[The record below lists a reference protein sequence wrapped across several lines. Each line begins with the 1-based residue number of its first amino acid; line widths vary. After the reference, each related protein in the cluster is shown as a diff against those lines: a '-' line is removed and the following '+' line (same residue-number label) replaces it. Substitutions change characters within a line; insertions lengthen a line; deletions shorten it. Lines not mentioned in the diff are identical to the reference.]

1 MVLNMDESILNSIK
15 KLLGLA
21 EDYDAFDADLIVLIN
36 SALMTLSQ
44 IGVGEIG
51 FSITGTDEVWSSFLK
66 YREDLAAAKDY
77 VYIST
82 RLVFDPPSS
91 ASVNA
96 SYEKIRDELAWRL
109 KVRSERAVGN

>member
-1 MVLNMDESILNSIK
+1 MDESILNSIK
-15 KLLGLA
+15 KLLGLDS
-21 EDYDAFDADLIVLIN
+21 DYEAFDTDVIVFIN
-36 SALMTLSQ
+36 SALMQLSQ

-51 FSITGTDEVWSSFLK
+51 FAISSAGETWSSFLK
-66 YREDLAAAKDY
+66 SRDDLAAAKDY

-91 ASVNA
+91 ASVIA

-109 KVRSERAVGN
+109 KVRSERT

>member
-1 MVLNMDESILNSIK
+1 MDESILNSIK
-15 KLLGLA
+15 KLLGLDA
-21 EDYDAFDADLIVLIN
+21 DYDAFDADLIVFIN

-51 FSITGTDEVWSSFLK
+51 FSIHDVDETWSSFLK
-66 YREDLAAAKDY
+66 SREDLAAAKDY

-91 ASVNA
+91 ASVIA
-96 SYEKIRDELAWRL
+96 SYEKIKDELAWRL
-109 KVRSERAVGN
+109 KVRSERTANI

>member
-1 MVLNMDESILNSIK
+1 MYESILNSIK
-15 KLLGLA
+15 KLMGLDS
-21 EDYDAFDADLIVLIN
+21 DYDAFDPDLITLIN
-36 SALMTLSQ
+36 SSLMTLSQ

-51 FSITGTDEVWSSFLK
+51 FFISGADETWSGFLK
-66 YREDLAAAKDY
+66 SRNDLAAAKDY

-91 ASVNA
+91 ASIIA

-109 KVRSERAVGN
+109 KVRSERAVDN

>member
-1 MVLNMDESILNSIK
+1 MDESILNSIK

-66 YREDLAAAKDY
+66 SRDDLAAAKDY
-77 VYIST
+77 AYIST
-82 RLVFDPPSS
+82 RLIFDPPSS
-91 ASVNA
+91 ASVIS

-109 KVRSERAVGN
+109 KVRSEREVGN